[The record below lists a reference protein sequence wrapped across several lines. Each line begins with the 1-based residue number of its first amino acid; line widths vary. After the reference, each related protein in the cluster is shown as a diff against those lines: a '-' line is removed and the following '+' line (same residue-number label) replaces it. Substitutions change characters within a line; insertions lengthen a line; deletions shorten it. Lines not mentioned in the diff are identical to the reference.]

1 MVASIHP
8 NASDWISVAGFAV
21 AVISLVVAFVQG
33 RRAKRKAEAVQ
44 RQTAGVI
51 LLFRTPDLENVEL
64 RMRNASEAGDNDT
77 AKTEILE
84 WRRIAP
90 ELQSLLQAAE
100 VIDTDLDGHLEMS
113 LGLLDIALQ
122 ELAQGD
128 VTTEQA
134 CRALLQ
140 HASPAC
146 ALGRRAALDMMMAV
160 EHG

>member
-1 MVASIHP
+1 MLASIHA
-8 NASDWISVAGFAV
+8 NVSDWISVAGFAV
-21 AVISLVVAFVQG
+21 AVVSLVVAFVQG
-33 RRAKRKAEAVQ
+33 NRAKHKAEAVQ
-44 RQTAGVI
+44 RQTAGAI
-51 LLFRTPDLENVEL
+51 LLFRMPDLENVEL
-64 RMRNASEAGDNDT
+64 KMRNASEAGDNDA
-77 AKTEILE
+77 AKAEILE

-100 VIDTDLDGHLEMS
+100 VVETNLDGHLEIS

-122 ELAQGD
+122 ELAQGK

-146 ALGRRAALDMMMAV
+146 ALVRKAALDMMMAV